1 MKQSNDDEK
10 ETISSKLDSAE
21 RMHENLQKDLA
32 ELNNQSKAQ
41 HNEARETEVD
51 RDDNLRRM

>member
-32 ELNNQSKAQ
+32 ELN
-41 HNEARETEVD
+41 
-51 RDDNLRRM
+51 

>member
-21 RMHENLQKDLA
+21 RMHKKKKKDLA
-32 ELNNQSKAQ
+32 ELN
-41 HNEARETEVD
+41 
-51 RDDNLRRM
+51 